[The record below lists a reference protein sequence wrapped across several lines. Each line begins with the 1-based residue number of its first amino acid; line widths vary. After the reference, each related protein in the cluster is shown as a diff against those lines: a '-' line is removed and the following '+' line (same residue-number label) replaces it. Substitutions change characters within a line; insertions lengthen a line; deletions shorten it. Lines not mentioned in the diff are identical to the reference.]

1 MSPTNHAEGQL
12 GARKIARSTCT
23 CSVDHLSLTHTS
35 CYTAMSNT
43 MGTPSSL
50 VSQLS
55 SLRQAYY
62 WLVQGSGLMHPDMPE
77 GVTGRGR
84 VGGSVIAEC
93 IKESSMAKAKRSR
106 KRQGNSVRP
115 CAWCANP
122 VHGEAVTVT
131 FPDKEQATF
140 HVACLYKYRNVMWP
154 RAAR

>member
-1 MSPTNHAEGQL
+1 MW
-12 GARKIARSTCT
+12 KIARSTCT

-43 MGTPSSL
+43 MGPPSFP

-62 WLVQGSGLMHPDMPE
+62 WLAQGSGLMLPDKPG

-84 VGGSVIAEC
+84 VGGSVITEC
-93 IKESSMAKAKRSR
+93 MKESSMAKAKRPR
-106 KRQGNSVRP
+106 KRQENSVRP

-140 HVACLYKYRNVMWP
+140 HVACLYKYRDVMWP